1 MDLAAVHSCSWF
13 HGTLPAPRK
22 MRGTAVAAIGLL
34 CIVGPT
40 CQGSGASFSIVGDR
54 SAIGPRQHGT
64 PSLRSST
71 RCSKGGSICSTI
83 GSSVEHVVLRL
94 RGGISTGW
102 HHRFS
107 KSTCEIVNNSDYMQE
122 WWANS
127 TEVKRR
133 VRRKGSKK
141 LWARHTYHH
150 FAQENLHA
158 LSIRAFLYNA
168 ILYKTDVTMQYRK

>member
-1 MDLAAVHSCSWF
+1 MDPVGPSDCSDTVLCCSWF
-13 HGTLPAPRK
+13 HGTVSAAVQRT

-40 CQGSGASFSIVGDR
+40 CQGSGAPFSIVGDK
-54 SAIGPRQHGT
+54 SAIGPRQLCS
-64 PSLRSST
+64 PPLRIST
-71 RCSKGGSICSTI
+71 RCSRGESIFTTVGG
-83 GSSVEHVVLRL
+83 SVEHAVLRL

-107 KSTCEIVNNSDYMQE
+107 KSTYDIVNKSDYMQE

-133 VRRKGSKK
+133 VRKRGWKK
-141 LWARHTYHH
+141 
-150 FAQENLHA
+150 
-158 LSIRAFLYNA
+158 
-168 ILYKTDVTMQYRK
+168 